1 MNTRRWLIP
10 FTYGVDMQAIDAVV
24 SLAESAGTM
33 LVALSLVLVPE
44 ARRSRGARLE
54 DIQQSKDF
62 LEAIKWKAAR
72 RQTLVEYHEVFT
84 GDVLGSIATLMHD
97 LGCDNMILV
106 SNGKYDML
114 LHAHELKHLLIE
126 PPGSFILLRLPTPP
140 ERPHLGARF
149 LSWLR
154 HGLRQQDESRQ
165 VAEPVV
171 DDLARAGWRSIT
183 ESELVSV
190 KKGDNAHA

>member
-1 MNTRRWLIP
+1 MNTRRWLLP
-10 FTYGVDMQAIDAVV
+10 FTHGVDMQAIDSVV
-24 SLAESAGTM
+24 SLVESAGTM
-33 LVALSLVLVPE
+33 LVALSLVSVPE

-54 DIQQSKDF
+54 DIQQSQDF

-84 GDVLGSIATLMHD
+84 GDVLGSIATLVHD
-97 LGCDNMILV
+97 LRCDSMILV

-140 ERPHLGARF
+140 ERPNLGARF

-154 HGLRQQDESRQ
+154 QFLGHQDEARLVQAPEADGHLQSRWMSI
-165 VAEPVV
+165 AEGDPVTGKE
-171 DDLARAGWRSIT
+171 RR
-183 ESELVSV
+183 
-190 KKGDNAHA
+190 

>member
-1 MNTRRWLIP
+1 MNTRRWLLP
-10 FTYGVDMQAIDAVV
+10 FTHGVDMQAIDSVV

-33 LVALSLVLVPE
+33 LVALSLVSVPE

-62 LEAIKWKAAR
+62 LEAVKWKAAR
-72 RQTLVEYHEVFT
+72 RRTLVEYHEVFT
-84 GDVLGSIATLMHD
+84 GDVLGSIATLMYD
-97 LGCDNMILV
+97 LSCDSMILM

-140 ERPHLGARF
+140 ERPPLGARF

-154 HGLRQQDESRQ
+154 QFLGQQGEARLVQAPEADGHLQSRWMSII
-165 VAEPVV
+165 EGDPVPGKE
-171 DDLARAGWRSIT
+171 RR
-183 ESELVSV
+183 
-190 KKGDNAHA
+190 

>member
-1 MNTRRWLIP
+1 
-10 FTYGVDMQAIDAVV
+10 MQAIDAVV

-33 LVALSLVLVPE
+33 LVALSLVTVPE

-62 LEAIKWKAAR
+62 LEAVKWKAAR
-72 RQTLVEYHEVFT
+72 RQVPVEDHEVFT
-84 GDVLGSIATLMHD
+84 GDVLGSIAELMHE
-97 LGCDNMILV
+97 LSCDNMILL
-106 SNGKYDML
+106 SNGKYEVL

-126 PPGSFILLRLPTPP
+126 PPGSFILLRLPPPP

-154 HGLRQQDESRQ
+154 QFLGQQDESRL
-165 VAEPVV
+165 VVVPEADGHLRSRWMNIAEG
-171 DDLARAGWRSIT
+171 DLVPGKERR
-183 ESELVSV
+183 
-190 KKGDNAHA
+190 

>member
-1 MNTRRWLIP
+1 
-10 FTYGVDMQAIDAVV
+10 MQAIDAVV

-33 LVALSLVLVPE
+33 LVALSLVTVPE

-62 LEAIKWKAAR
+62 LEAVKWKASR
-72 RQTLVEYHEVFT
+72 HQVQVEDHEVFT
-84 GDVLGSIATLMHD
+84 EDVLGSIATLMHD

-126 PPGSFILLRLPTPP
+126 PPGSFILLRLPPPP

-154 HGLRQQDESRQ
+154 QFLGQQDESRL
-165 VAEPVV
+165 VTALDV
-171 DDLARAGWRSIT
+171 DGLLQSRWMNIPEGDLVPGKERR
-183 ESELVSV
+183 
-190 KKGDNAHA
+190 

>member
-1 MNTRRWLIP
+1 
-10 FTYGVDMQAIDAVV
+10 MQAIDAVV

-33 LVALSLVLVPE
+33 LVALSLVSVPE
-44 ARRSRGARLE
+44 APRSRGARLE

-62 LEAIKWKAAR
+62 LEAVKWKASR
-72 RQTLVEYHEVFT
+72 HQIPVEGHEVFT
-84 GDVLGSIATLMHD
+84 GDVPTSIAELMHD
-97 LGCDNMILV
+97 LSCDNMILV

-126 PPGSFILLRLPTPP
+126 PPGSFILLRLPPPP

-154 HGLRQQDESRQ
+154 QFLGQQDESRL
-165 VAEPVV
+165 VAALDADGLLQSRWMNIPEG
-171 DDLARAGWRSIT
+171 DLVPGKERR
-183 ESELVSV
+183 
-190 KKGDNAHA
+190 

>member
-1 MNTRRWLIP
+1 MNTRRWLLP
-10 FTYGVDMQAIDAVV
+10 FTYGVDMQAIDSVV

-33 LVALSLVLVPE
+33 LVALSLVSVPE

-62 LEAIKWKAAR
+62 LEAVKWKAAR

-84 GDVLGSIATLMHD
+84 GDVLGSIATLVHD
-97 LGCDNMILV
+97 LSCDSMILV
-106 SNGKYDML
+106 SNGKYDAL
-114 LHAHELKHLLIE
+114 LHGYELKHLLIE
-126 PPGSFILLRLPTPP
+126 PPGPFILLRLPAPP

-154 HGLRQQDESRQ
+154 QFLGQQDEARLVQAPEANGHLQSRWMSI
-165 VAEPVV
+165 AEGDP
-171 DDLARAGWRSIT
+171 APENERS
-183 ESELVSV
+183 
-190 KKGDNAHA
+190 